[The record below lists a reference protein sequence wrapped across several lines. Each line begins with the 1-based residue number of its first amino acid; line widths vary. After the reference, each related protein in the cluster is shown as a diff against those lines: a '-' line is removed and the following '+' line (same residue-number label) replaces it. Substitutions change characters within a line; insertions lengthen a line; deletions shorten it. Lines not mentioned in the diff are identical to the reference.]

1 MTDTSS
7 VTFPQGEQDA
17 QSVAAEG
24 KPVHEKP
31 LTRAE
36 LEAAL
41 EERDRKIRIEQ
52 QSLRARKKR
61 AEEQAKGQ
69 VEVMKSLGTA
79 LTPEQELAYIKNSAS
94 RFESAFDN
102 EEDAAQQQQNS
113 QTPQQLTPQQQ
124 MVENA
129 YKKFGVTLME
139 TDPEAQE
146 LSKTQDFDD
155 WYPDFLAALKKKA
168 QRANTPPQARIPSP
182 AMGGNTGPSED
193 QYISEMFAA
202 RGNRAGVEV
211 VKEKFRKMGLDV
223 DHINLYKR

>member
-1 MTDTSS
+1 MTENN
-7 VTFPQGEQDA
+7 VAFPQGDKAGQAFATEDGNQP
-17 QSVAAEG
+17 
-24 KPVHEKP
+24 KPVP
-31 LTRAE
+31 LTRDE
-36 LEAAL
+36 LSAILDA
-41 EERDRKIRIEQ
+41 RDEKVRREQ
-52 QSLRARKKR
+52 QKVLAKQHNMVERARKQIESFKGKGVDITD
-61 AEEQAKGQ
+61 EQAQ
-69 VEVMKSLGTA
+69 VILREAANLSEPESEPE
-79 LTPEQELAYIKNSAS
+79 PEQKRE
-94 RFESAFDN
+94 
-102 EEDAAQQQQNS
+102 AQ
-113 QTPQQLTPQQQ
+113 PLTPQQQ

-129 YKKFGVTLME
+129 YRKYGVTLME

-146 LSKTQDFDD
+146 LPKTQDFDD

-202 RGNRAGVEV
+202 RGNRAGVEG